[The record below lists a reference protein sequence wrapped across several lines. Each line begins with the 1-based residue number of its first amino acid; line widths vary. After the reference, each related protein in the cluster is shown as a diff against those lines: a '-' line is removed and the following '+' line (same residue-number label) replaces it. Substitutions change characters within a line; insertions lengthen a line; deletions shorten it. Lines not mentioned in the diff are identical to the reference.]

1 MEVHFTPDQE
11 AQLRQFAASEGKDA
25 ARVVEETVV
34 RILERRAQFL
44 EGVERGMA
52 AANRGDVIDHNEV
65 VKRIDRLFQS

>member
-1 MEVHFTPDQE
+1 MHFTPDQE